1 MKIFISA
8 FILFFP
14 FVCTAKAHSK
24 NHLRARQTL
33 ETDAGTDVELSTGV
47 TSKAYSVVKDTNITF
62 YVDVKN
68 PATVL
73 CETNGDDG
81 DLELDVS
88 WNSPGQYGCYSSTPT
103 TSSESCSLGVDVGR
117 AYATVYGLSTT
128 SSFTIT
134 CTVSEVSLTELKSGV
149 QTGPYELAIGEN
161 KVYSMELI
169 DLSTIICEAN
179 GSSSIDGMIG
189 VLNLNMRWNNTL
201 QYGCGSGV
209 DSNAVNCVAGPA
221 TGRVLITVY
230 AFDSVTDVTIKC
242 TAQKF
247 VATPIKDAE
256 LRDGVE
262 SGPYNLV
269 MGESFDLFMNVP
281 TFSMIKCETK
291 GSVGDLDLYMKWEK
305 ASDYECAATSAFAT
319 EKCLLSPNTGIA
331 KINLQGFSTVIGFS
345 ITCTAQK
352 YTPSKVDNPEL
363 TSGVQSGPYNVL
375 TGESLDFFMDIPTS
389 SIVSCETF
397 GSESDFPIMNGGL
410 TLSMN
415 WKNTAVD
422 GCVSDGY
429 SMMQSC
435 ILKPSTGIAN
445 INVHGTLSTIGFF
458 VRCTAQEFSPS
469 VIENHELANGVA
481 AGPYNL
487 MMGESFDFYMD
498 VASLSTVNCETSGS
512 SGALDLQMFWG
523 NHPEGGCS
531 SGGGETCALGP
542 NTGKAT
548 IRVYGYS
555 TVIGYSI
562 SCVTKEISP
571 VKIES
576 AVTSSS
582 YKVGGEDVVVF
593 LLDVPVVSSVQCVL
607 DGDGSNYINFHLSWK
622 NSGGYACFSQGPP
635 TSLVCSVGPGSGEAY
650 VWVDSLE
657 AESNVAVTCT
667 SMPVSTVNITLGVP
681 SGPHTISTGEYFQF
695 IIHNVSPDSEV
706 ICQTSADNGDLDLYM
721 NSDGSDIYDCYST
734 SGASMES
741 CSLVSHSETVFAIA
755 YAFDATEKFT
765 IECTD

>member
-81 DLELDVS
+81 DLDLDVS

-291 GSVGDLDLYMKWEK
+291 GSVGDLDLYMKWEN
-305 ASDYECAATSAFAT
+305 ASEYQCAATSAFAT
-319 EKCLLSPNTGIA
+319 EKCMLSPNAGIA
-331 KINLQGFSTVIGFS
+331 NINVQGFTTVIGFKISCTVEKYIPS
-345 ITCTAQK
+345 I
-352 YTPSKVDNPEL
+352 VENPEL
-363 TSGVQSGPYNVL
+363 TSGVPAGPYNLL
-375 TGESLDFFMDIPTS
+375 TDEGLDFLMNIPSS
-389 SIVSCETF
+389 SIVICETF
-397 GSESDFPIMNGGL
+397 GSDENGFYSMNGGL
-410 TLSMN
+410 TLDMKWN
-415 WKNTAVD
+415 NTAD
-422 GCVSDGY
+422 NGCVSDGY
-429 SMMQSC
+429 SMAQSC
-435 ILKPSTGIAN
+435 ILKPSTGIARIKVN
-445 INVHGTLSTIGFF
+445 STSTAIGFY
-458 VRCTAQEFSPS
+458 VKCTSQEFSPS
-469 VIENHELANGVA
+469 KIENPELANGVA

-487 MMGESFDFYMD
+487 LMGESFDFYMD
-498 VASLSTVNCETSGS
+498 VTSSSTIACETTGS
-512 SGALDLQMFWG
+512 DGDLDLHMYWHD
-523 NHPEGGCS
+523 HPEDECFSAGATSMESCV
-531 SGGGETCALGP
+531 LGP
-542 NTGKAT
+542 NMGKAT
-548 IRVYGYS
+548 ITVYGYS

-562 SCVTKEISP
+562 SCTTK
-571 VKIES
+571 
-576 AVTSSS
+576 
-582 YKVGGEDVVVF
+582 
-593 LLDVPVVSSVQCVL
+593 
-607 DGDGSNYINFHLSWK
+607 
-622 NSGGYACFSQGPP
+622 
-635 TSLVCSVGPGSGEAY
+635 
-650 VWVDSLE
+650 
-657 AESNVAVTCT
+657 
-667 SMPVSTVNITLGVP
+667 
-681 SGPHTISTGEYFQF
+681 
-695 IIHNVSPDSEV
+695 
-706 ICQTSADNGDLDLYM
+706 
-721 NSDGSDIYDCYST
+721 
-734 SGASMES
+734 
-741 CSLVSHSETVFAIA
+741 
-755 YAFDATEKFT
+755 
-765 IECTD
+765 